1 MRRSNRPS
9 SAYAAPAETT
19 PRACDGSP
27 IRSGTPTAAEWDG
40 FWTSLPGE
48 SLPTEQEFER
58 DAARLA
64 AYLRRVCEIAPGP
77 RQQCYLQ
84 GDFFGDRSHTLVWVD
99 ERALTVSTLRAM
111 QRLLREPRLRHSRI
125 MIPTSGRPHDFI
137 IVYPTAIRVGGAP
150 PATLGAR
157 LAAIRSRMRRAAR
170 EEETAQL
177 RICDARA
184 ARAARRGHGRP
195 VVSRQRGRDGGIA
208 PPRDG
213 EFRKALL
220 KIKRGMKKEC
230 QVADHNGPECELIN
244 ENCGDRTLRLRPI
257 APRIVS
263 VPFLRALQRIL
274 RDAGMEGWRI
284 VVRTE
289 SDRDAMLIV
298 VSASAI
304 QVGGRTPKNLGREVA
319 MIRNRMIVL
328 HRLQATSRQ
337 VGSAW
342 GFLRKIQRAGT
353 SRRTRR

>member
-1 MRRSNRPS
+1 MRRSNMTS
-9 SAYAAPAETT
+9 NANATLAESR

-64 AYLRRVCEIAPGP
+64 AYLRRVCEIAPCP
-77 RQQCYLQ
+77 RRQCYLQ
-84 GDFFGDRSHTLVWVD
+84 GDFFGDRSHYLVWVD

-125 MIPTSGRPHDFI
+125 MIPTSGRPRDFI
-137 IVYPTAIRVGGAP
+137 IVYPKAIRVGGVP
-150 PATLGAR
+150 PASLGAR

-170 EEETAQL
+170 EEESEQL

-184 ARAARRGHGRP
+184 ARRSHGRP
-195 VVSRQRGRDGGIA
+195 VVSRRRGRDGAIA
-208 PPRDG
+208 PPLDV
-213 EFRKALL
+213 EFRQALVKIMRGL
-220 KIKRGMKKEC
+220 KREC
-230 QVADHNGPECELIN
+230 HVADRSGPECELIN
-244 ENCGDRTLRLRPI
+244 ENCGNRTLRLRPI

-274 RDAGMEGWRI
+274 RDAGLEGWRI
-284 VVRTE
+284 AVLTA
-289 SDRDAMLIV
+289 SNRDTMLIV

-304 QVGGRTPKNLGREVA
+304 QVGGRTPENLRREVA
-319 MIRNRMIVL
+319 MIRSRMIVSR
-328 HRLQATSRQ
+328 RLQATSRQ

-353 SRRTRR
+353 SRQTRR